1 MTDALAIDAAAREL
15 GVRPG
20 TLRRW
25 VREGC
30 PTVQR
35 GRRGRGLALV
45 VDVAAVRQWRE
56 ASERD
61 AVTLELAGIVP
72 EVLAASIHDAWRMAE
87 GLDKRRLAGVLSA
100 AWYMAATG
108 LLDSLRDGCKGVPE
122 IVSLPHPVERLKKI
136 ARG

>member
-1 MTDALAIDAAAREL
+1 M
-15 GVRPG
+15 
-20 TLRRW
+20 
-25 VREGC
+25 
-30 PTVQR
+30 
-35 GRRGRGLALV
+35 
-45 VDVAAVRQWRE
+45 
-56 ASERD
+56 
-61 AVTLELAGIVP
+61 TLELAGIVP